1 MLLIAPEAEQDLVD
15 IWLFIAEDSP
25 INADHFIDRLYA
37 QARQLVDFP
46 LLGKLRSDLGG
57 HIYLFPVERYLLFY
71 PPIEGLD
78 GGIVLLRVLHSAR
91 DIQQL

>member
-25 INADHFIDRLYA
+25 ANADNFVDRLYA
-37 QARQLVDFP
+37 QARQLAEFP
-46 LLGKLRSDLGG
+46 LLGKLRADLGDR
-57 HIYLFPVERYLLFY
+57 IYLFPMERYLLFY
-71 PPIEGLD
+71 QPMAGQD
-78 GGIVLLRVLHSAR
+78 SGIVLVRVLHSAR

>member
-46 LLGKLRSDLGG
+46 LLGKLRADLGN

-71 PPIEGLD
+71 QPIEGLD